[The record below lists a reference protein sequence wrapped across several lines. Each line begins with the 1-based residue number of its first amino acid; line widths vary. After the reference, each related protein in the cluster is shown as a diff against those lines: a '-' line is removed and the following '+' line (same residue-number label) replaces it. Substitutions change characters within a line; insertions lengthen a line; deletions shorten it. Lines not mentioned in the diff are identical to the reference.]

1 MVDDPLGCIASGC
14 RGEVNRQTVGSRDR
28 REVVVLVEH
37 LHEYLG
43 ISGLSVLLSTFGTN
57 TLEQHLTGR
66 EQLDEQDG
74 ASGVLIGRD
83 DVGDVLFIP
92 RCENVC
98 VDQVD
103 LFRGSRRDKVASE
116 PPDDSQ
122 NVSLPNGSTS
132 VTASIVTWL

>member
-1 MVDDPLGCIASGC
+1 MIDDPICGVV
-14 RGEVNRQTVGSRDR
+14 RGRCARVNRQTVGSGDR
-28 REVVVLVEH
+28 PEVVVLVEH

-43 ISGLSVLLSTFGTN
+43 ISGLSVLLSTFGKN

-66 EQLDEQDG
+66 EQLDERDG

-92 RCENVC
+92 GCENVC

-103 LFRGSRRDKVASE
+103 LFRGSRRDKVASK
-116 PPDDSQ
+116 PPDDTPRMCRSR
-122 NVSLPNGSTS
+122 
-132 VTASIVTWL
+132 TAAPPSRRRS